1 MDEVLYERKG
11 AGAWRCLNRPE
22 EASPRGRGPTPPCG
36 AGRVV
41 CLIDPVGRRVCVPI
55 RDPRPL
61 SRRKRLIRSRFRQRV
76 EERTAFPRAARAA
89 VGGRMRQL
97 RALRQLPRRLHG
109 GEVLHWALSR
119 CRARVNWENP

>member
-1 MDEVLYERKG
+1 MRCSMNEKAALGVALIDQKRPDTTVRRG
-11 AGAWRCLNRPE
+11 AGGVPDRP
-22 EASPRGRGPTPPCG
+22 GR
-36 AGRVV
+36 
-41 CLIDPVGRRVCVPI
+41 RRVCVPI

-89 VGGRMRQL
+89 VGGRMCQL

-119 CRARVNWENP
+119 CRARVDWENP